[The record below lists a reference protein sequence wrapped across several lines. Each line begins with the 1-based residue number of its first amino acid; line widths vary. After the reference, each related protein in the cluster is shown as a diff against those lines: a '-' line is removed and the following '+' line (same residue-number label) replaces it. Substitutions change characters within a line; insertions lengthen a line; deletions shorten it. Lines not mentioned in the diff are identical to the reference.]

1 MLKDSF
7 IKEKWFLFSAS
18 RCRSRQQT
26 SVSTPL
32 RTHTHT
38 RTHSRTGEK
47 RHASAG
53 GGSRGGDERGC
64 IQHRHTAISAPE
76 KNRQSLAYLA
86 YYVWQID
93 TQPGAMFGL
102 KMHKTAFDDRHAEG
116 APKPPS

>member
-7 IKEKWFLFSAS
+7 IKEKWFLFTAS

-32 RTHTHT
+32 RTHT
-38 RTHSRTGEK
+38 RTHARTGEK
-47 RHASAG
+47 RDASAG

-64 IQHRHTAISAPE
+64 IQHRHTAISARE

-102 KMHKTAFDDRHAEG
+102 KMHEIAFDDRHAEG
-116 APKPPS
+116 APRPPS